1 MIDKI
6 EIHQSLL
13 DSATSTKPFNATPAS
28 ADNNTDFSVQVDN
41 ANLINKALQ
50 IPESDPQQVESAR
63 KLLLSGR
70 LETPE
75 NFLEAAQ
82 NLYDFGV

>member
-13 DSATSTKPFNATPAS
+13 DSATSTKPAKTGPAYS
-28 ADNNTDFSVQVDN
+28 DNNTDVTVQVDN
-41 ANLINKALQ
+41 ANLIKKALQ
-50 IPESDPQQVESAR
+50 IPESDPLKLERAR
-63 KLLLSGR
+63 ELLLSGR
-70 LETPE
+70 LESPE

>member
-6 EIHQSLL
+6 EIHQSLF
-13 DSATSTKPFNATPAS
+13 DSAASTKPAKTGPAHT
-28 ADNNTDFSVQVDN
+28 DNSTDVTFHLDN
-41 ANLINKALQ
+41 ADLINKALQ
-50 IPESDPQQVESAR
+50 IPESDPLHVERAR
-63 KLLLSGR
+63 ELLLSGQ
-70 LETPE
+70 LESPE

>member
-13 DSATSTKPFNATPAS
+13 DSAASTKPTKSGPAH
-28 ADNNTDFSVQVDN
+28 ADNNTDVTFHLDN
-41 ANLINKALQ
+41 AGLINKALQ
-50 IPESDPQQVESAR
+50 IPESDPQQVERAR
-63 KLLLSGR
+63 QMLLSGQ
-70 LETPE
+70 LESPE

>member
-13 DSATSTKPFNATPAS
+13 DSAASSKSTKTGPAHT
-28 ADNNTDFSVQVDN
+28 DNNTDVTVQVDN
-41 ANLINKALQ
+41 ADLIKKALQ
-50 IPESDPQQVESAR
+50 IPESDPQQIERA
-63 KLLLSGR
+63 KDLLLTGG
-70 LETPE
+70 LESPE
-75 NFLEAAQ
+75 NFFEAAQ

>member
-6 EIHQSLL
+6 EIHQSLF
-13 DSATSTKPFNATPAS
+13 DSAASTKPTKAGPAQT
-28 ADNNTDFSVQVDN
+28 DNNTDVTVQVDN

-50 IPESDPQQVESAR
+50 IPESDSLQVERAR
-63 KLLLSGR
+63 QLLLSGQ

-82 NLYDFGV
+82 NLYNFGV

>member
-13 DSATSTKPFNATPAS
+13 DSATSTKSSSTTPAH
-28 ADNNTDFSVQVDN
+28 ADNNTDVTVQVDN

-50 IPESDPQQVESAR
+50 ITESDPQLLERAR
-63 KLLLSGR
+63 QLILTGR

>member
-13 DSATSTKPFNATPAS
+13 DSAASSKQIKAGPAQT
-28 ADNNTDFSVQVDN
+28 DNNTDVTVQVDN
-41 ANLINKALQ
+41 ADLIKKALQ
-50 IPESDPQQVESAR
+50 TPESDPMQLERAR
-63 KLLLSGR
+63 DLLLTDG
-70 LETPE
+70 LESPE

>member
-1 MIDKI
+1 MIDKV

-13 DSATSTKPFNATPAS
+13 DSAASTKPSNAGPAHT
-28 ADNNTDFSVQVDN
+28 DNNTDVSVQVDN

-50 IPESDPQQVESAR
+50 IPDSDPLQVERAR
-63 KLLLSGR
+63 ELLLSGR
-70 LETPE
+70 LESPE

>member
-6 EIHQSLL
+6 EIHQSLF
-13 DSATSTKPFNATPAS
+13 DSAASTKPAKNDPAH
-28 ADNNTDFSVQVDN
+28 DNNTDVTVQVDN
-41 ANLINKALQ
+41 AGLINQALQ
-50 IPESDPQQVESAR
+50 IPESDPQLLESAR
-63 KLLLSGR
+63 RLILSGQ
-70 LETPE
+70 LESKE

>member
-6 EIHQSLL
+6 EIHQSIL
-13 DSATSTKPFNATPAS
+13 DSAAS
-28 ADNNTDFSVQVDN
+28 SKQIKTDSSLTDNNTDVTVQVDN
-41 ANLINKALQ
+41 ANLIKMALQ
-50 IPESDPQQVESAR
+50 IPESDPQQVERAR
-63 KLLLSGR
+63 ELLLSGL

>member
-13 DSATSTKPFNATPAS
+13 DSAASSKQIKANPAH
-28 ADNNTDFSVQVDN
+28 ADNNTDVTVQVDN
-41 ANLINKALQ
+41 ANLIKMALQ
-50 IPESDPQQVESAR
+50 IPESDPLQLEKA
-63 KLLLSGR
+63 KNLLLSGR
-70 LETPE
+70 LESPE

>member
-13 DSATSTKPFNATPAS
+13 DSAASSKKIKAGPAQTY
-28 ADNNTDFSVQVDN
+28 NNTDVTVQVDN
-41 ANLINKALQ
+41 AELINKALQ
-50 IPESDPQQVESAR
+50 IPESDPQKVERAR
-63 KLLLSGR
+63 ELLLSGQ
-70 LETPE
+70 LESSE

>member
-6 EIHQSLL
+6 EIHQSIL
-13 DSATSTKPFNATPAS
+13 DSAAS
-28 ADNNTDFSVQVDN
+28 SKQIKTGSSHTDNNTDVTVQVDN

-50 IPESDPQQVESAR
+50 IPESDPQLLERAR
-63 KLLLSGR
+63 ELLLSGL

>member
-13 DSATSTKPFNATPAS
+13 DSAASSKQIKGGPAHT
-28 ADNNTDFSVQVDN
+28 DNNTDVTVQVDN
-41 ANLINKALQ
+41 ANLIKKALQ
-50 IPESDPQQVESAR
+50 IPESDPLRLEKAR
-63 KLLLSGR
+63 ELLLSGR
-70 LETPE
+70 LESPE
-75 NFLEAAQ
+75 SFLEAAQ

>member
-13 DSATSTKPFNATPAS
+13 DSAVSSKPTKTGPAHT
-28 ADNNTDFSVQVDN
+28 DNNTDVTVQVDN

-50 IPESDPQQVESAR
+50 IPESDLQQVEKAR
-63 KLLLSGR
+63 ELLLSGQ
-70 LETPE
+70 LESPE
-75 NFLEAAQ
+75 NFFEAAQ

>member
-13 DSATSTKPFNATPAS
+13 DSAASSKQVNAGPAHP
-28 ADNNTDFSVQVDN
+28 DNNTDVTVQVDN

-50 IPESDPQQVESAR
+50 IPESDPQQVEKAR
-63 KLLLSGR
+63 QLLLSGR